1 MSYKVIIIDDEPT
14 TIETIVK
21 LGYWEKYNMKVIA
34 TFEDA
39 QKALA
44 YLSENSIDL
53 IITDMEMPE
62 MSGVEL
68 LKHLLNQSLM
78 INTLVISGYDDF
90 SYVQQ
95 AIKAHSIDYILKPI
109 EPGELNNALSSV
121 ERALN
126 RDMKIQKLVQDIPAE
141 DLKLIDDIIFKLK
154 LAIEANKL
162 TEACKVIEEVL
173 LGHDKQIF
181 EDKQLLNKFVRDIHG
196 LIEKLLF
203 TYGIILDTVTTASY
217 NQLTIDSEPEQIMSA
232 YYIVFDRLIENK
244 LNSNEKGLNLKD
256 VRLYISRNY
265 AQSNL
270 SLNHLANEF
279 HVTKEYLSRSFK
291 HEFDVNIT
299 EFIMQ
304 KRMEKAREMIVEEG
318 VKIKE
323 AAYRVGY
330 EDLSY
335 FYRVWKKI
343 YNCTPKE
350 SIISKKPSKNS

>member
-21 LGYWEKYNMKVIA
+21 LGHWGKYNMKVVA

-39 QKALA
+39 QKALV
-44 YLSENSIDL
+44 YLSENDVDL

-62 MSGVEL
+62 LSGVEL
-68 LKHLLNQSLM
+68 LRHLLDQNLM

-95 AIKAHSIDYILKPI
+95 AIKARSIDYILKPI
-109 EPGELNNALSSV
+109 APSELNNALNDV
-121 ERALN
+121 ARALN
-126 RDMKIQKLVQDIPAE
+126 KDMKMQRLVQDISTE
-141 DLKLIDDIIFKLK
+141 HLKLIDNIIFKLK

-162 TEACKVIEEVL
+162 TDACKVIEETL
-173 LGHDKQIF
+173 MKNDQQLFK
-181 EDKQLLNKFVRDIHG
+181 DKQLLNKLVRDIHG

-203 TYGIILDTVTTASY
+203 TYDIKLDSVTTAYY
-217 NQLTIDSEPEQIMSA
+217 NQLTIDSELEEIMNA
-232 YYIVFDRLIENK
+232 YYIVFNRLIEK
-244 LNSNEKGLNLKD
+244 KMTSNEKGLSLQD
-256 VRLYISRNY
+256 VKLYITRNY
-265 AQSNL
+265 AQSHL
-270 SLNHLANEF
+270 SLNHLATEF

-291 HEFDVNIT
+291 QEFDVNIT
-299 EFIMQ
+299 EFIIQ
-304 KRMEKAREMIVEEG
+304 QRMEKAREMIVEENI
-318 VKIKE
+318 KIKE

-350 SIISKKPSKNS
+350 SIISNNSR